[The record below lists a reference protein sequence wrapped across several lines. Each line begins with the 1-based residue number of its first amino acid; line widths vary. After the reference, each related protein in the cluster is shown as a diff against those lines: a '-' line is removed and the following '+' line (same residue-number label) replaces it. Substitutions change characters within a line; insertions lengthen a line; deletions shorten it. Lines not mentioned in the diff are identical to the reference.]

1 MAAAAGGPGRQL
13 VAVTLVSVAADA
25 SARSGPQS
33 PFGSQQGQSAFQ
45 RTSRAVSAPLWSS
58 AENPIVSQ

>member
-1 MAAAAGGPGRQL
+1 M
-13 VAVTLVSVAADA
+13 TLVSVAADG
-25 SARSGPQS
+25 SARSGAQS

-58 AENPIVSQ
+58 AEKPIVSQ